1 MSTSDTESYPK
12 LDAPGK
18 GLPFIEWFVARYF
31 IIPKI
36 LRSGSIEKSLI
47 SLNDEA
53 QAIQK
58 VALSV
63 APKDASKRILVPR
76 LQGLEDSSRYWSIAM
91 AVEHLRIVITGIR
104 LAIIKVE
111 RGEIIAKP
119 ASTADIKPPD
129 VQDVNGTVEKFMG
142 ATQAFIDKSGTL
154 SDATKQLKFPHPW
167 FGELT
172 VEEWIIFAPL
182 HHKIHHRQI
191 LEIQKRL

>member
-1 MSTSDTESYPK
+1 MSTSDTENHPR
-12 LDAPGK
+12 LEAPGK

-47 SLNDEA
+47 KLNDEA

-63 APKDASKRILVPR
+63 DPKDACKRILVPR

-91 AVEHLRIVITGIR
+91 TLEHLRIVITAIR
-104 LAIIKVE
+104 LTILKVE
-111 RGEIIAKP
+111 RGESIEPI
-119 ASTADIKPPD
+119 STADVKPKD
-129 VQDVNGTVEKFMG
+129 VEDINATVEKFMR
-142 ATQAFIDKSGTL
+142 ATQEFIEKSGTL

-167 FGELT
+167 FGQLT

-191 LEIQKRL
+191 LEIKKRL